1 MLHSTSSSI
10 LGNEALRDDE
20 WADAVACGEGADYET
35 STDLGNGSA
44 LDLER
49 EDGSEEGELEIA
61 NEVGKYDHEEFQGLH
76 QLQMRAS

>member
-20 WADAVACGEGADYET
+20 WADAVACGEGADDET
-35 STDLGNGSA
+35 SADLGNVSA

-49 EDGSEEGELEIA
+49 EDGSEERELEIA
-61 NEVGKYDHEEFQGLH
+61 NEVDKYDHEEFQGLH